1 MGATSCVVGNFALAI
16 GAQAGVRLGSRGR
29 GELVDLL
36 YHHKN
41 NEGQNQKVH
50 DSIDK
55 AAISQHGSTSFFSCL
70 QGGIF
75 FAVQADKKVFEIN
88 LTHGHANG
96 RHNDVIN

>member
-1 MGATSCVVGNFALAI
+1 MRATSSIVRNFALAI
-16 GAQAGVRLGSRGR
+16 GAFTRLRFGSRR
-29 GELVDLL
+29 RSELVDLL

-50 DSIDK
+50 HSIDK
-55 AAISQHGSTSFFSCL
+55 AAISKHRCTGLFRSL

-75 FAVQADKKVFEIN
+75 FAVKADKKVFEIN